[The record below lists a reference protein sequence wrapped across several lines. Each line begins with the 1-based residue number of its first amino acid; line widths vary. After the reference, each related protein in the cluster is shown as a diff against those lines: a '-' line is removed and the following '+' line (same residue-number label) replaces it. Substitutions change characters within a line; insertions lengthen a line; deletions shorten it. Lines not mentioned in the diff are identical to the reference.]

1 MKTSDTSKSNILYL
15 DSGSGIGGGQRSL
28 LLLLNLLDK
37 DRFTPFVGC
46 LGDSPFAVEAE
57 KTEARVVPL
66 SLPAAHNKTD
76 SSYSTSIKQVW
87 HERARAYLVGDFSA
101 NRDKSRRFTLRD
113 LLEDFRQISVILQL
127 HRTVKRYAIDIIHA
141 NSLSVALLGGIVARI
156 NRIPILMHKRYATS
170 YGILDRICERL
181 LHRVIL
187 VSEATRWHFAPA
199 AKQTLIYN
207 GVDLDAFQAS
217 PEEVETLRVELLS
230 DASDAAILTGV
241 VTRITPEKG
250 IHFLI
255 RAIAELKKYSTTTG
269 IDIKLLIVGGPYF
282 QKDIDYMNKLKQE
295 VTDLGIEDSV
305 IFTGFLSD
313 TRVVTRLLDI
323 VLVPSIIPEACP
335 RTIIEAMAVGKP
347 VISTPLGGSKELVTS
362 ETGILVPPEDA
373 SAIADAIS
381 TLATDPERLKA
392 MGEASRNRAEQLF
405 SSKKNTALTEA
416 VYAELLVGS
425 GRGNPAEI
433 RRNTLSKTPSKN
445 TLRV

>member
-46 LGDSPFAVEAE
+46 LGDSPFAAEAE

-66 SLPAAHNKTD
+66 SLPAAHNK
-76 SSYSTSIKQVW
+76 I
-87 HERARAYLVGDFSA
+87 
-101 NRDKSRRFTLRD
+101 DKIRRFTLGD
-113 LLEDFRQISVILQL
+113 LLEDLRQLKVILQL
-127 HRTVKRYAIDIIHA
+127 HRMVKRNAIDLIHA

-170 YGILDRICERL
+170 YGVLDRICERL

-187 VSEATRWHFAPA
+187 VSEATRWNFAPT

-217 PEEVETLRVELLS
+217 PEEVQDLRSELLP
-230 DASDAAILTGV
+230 DASDASIVAGV

-250 IHFLI
+250 IHFLV
-255 RAIAELKKYSTTTG
+255 RAIAALKGLSLMTG
-269 IDIKLLIVGGPYF
+269 TDIKLLIVGGPYF
-282 QKDIDYMNKLKQE
+282 QKDIDYMNELKQE
-295 VTDLGIEDSV
+295 VADLGVENSI

-313 TRVVTRLLDI
+313 TRVVTSLLDI

-347 VISTPLGGSKELVTS
+347 VIATPLGGSKELVTPD
-362 ETGILVPPEDA
+362 TGILVPPEDA
-373 SAIADAIS
+373 SAIADAIAIL
-381 TLATDPERLKA
+381 TTDRERLRA
-392 MGEASRNRAEQLF
+392 MGKASRNRAEQLF
-405 SSKKNTALTEA
+405 SSEKNTALTEA
-416 VYAELLVGS
+416 VYAELLT
-425 GRGNPAEI
+425 A
-433 RRNTLSKTPSKN
+433 
-445 TLRV
+445 

>member
-28 LLLLNLLDK
+28 LLLLNQLDK

-46 LGDSPFAVEAE
+46 LGDSPFAAEAE
-57 KTEARVVPL
+57 KTEASVVPL

-76 SSYSTSIKQVW
+76 SSYSTSVRQGW

-101 NRDKSRRFTLRD
+101 KRDRSQRFTLGD
-113 LLEDFRQISVILQL
+113 LLEDFQQLGVILQL
-127 HRTVKRYAIDIIHA
+127 HRMVNRYAIDLIHA

-170 YGILDRICERL
+170 YGVLDRICERL

-187 VSEATRWHFAPA
+187 VSEATRWNFAPT

-207 GVDLDAFQAS
+207 GVDLDTFQAS
-217 PEEVETLRVELLS
+217 PEEVKALRAELLPDVS
-230 DASDAAILTGV
+230 DASILTGV

-250 IHFLI
+250 IHFLV
-255 RAIAELKKYSTTTG
+255 RAIAGLKGLSSMNG
-269 IDIKLLIVGGPYF
+269 VDIKLLIVGGPYF
-282 QKDIDYMNKLKQE
+282 QKDVDYMNELKQE
-295 VTDLGIEDSV
+295 VTDLGVEDSI

-313 TRVVTRLLDI
+313 TRVITSLLDI

-347 VISTPLGGSKELVTS
+347 VIATPLGGSKELVTP
-362 ETGILVPPEDA
+362 ETGILVPPEDG
-373 SAIADAIS
+373 SGIADAIA
-381 TLATDPERLKA
+381 TLATDRGRLKA
-392 MGEASRNRAEQLF
+392 MEEASRNRAEALF
-405 SSKKNTALTEA
+405 SSEKNTALTEA
-416 VYAELLVGS
+416 VYTELLAA
-425 GRGNPAEI
+425 P
-433 RRNTLSKTPSKN
+433 RRTHKTDIA
-445 TLRV
+445 

>member
-37 DRFTPFVGC
+37 NRFTPFVGC
-46 LGDSPFAVEAE
+46 LGDSPFAAEAK
-57 KTEARVVPL
+57 KTGANVIPL
-66 SLPAAHNKTD
+66 SLPAAHNKTN
-76 SSYSTSIKQVW
+76 KV
-87 HERARAYLVGDFSA
+87 
-101 NRDKSRRFTLRD
+101 RRFTLRD
-113 LLEDFRQISVILQL
+113 LLEDFRQLWVLLQL
-127 HRTVKRYAIDIIHA
+127 HRMVKRYSIDLIHA

-181 LHRVIL
+181 LPRVIL
-187 VSEATRWHFAPA
+187 VSEATRWNFAPP

-217 PEEVETLRVELLS
+217 TEEVQDLRAEFLPN
-230 DASDAAILTGV
+230 ASNASILTGV

-250 IHFLI
+250 IHFLV
-255 RAIAELKKYSTTTG
+255 RAMGKLKGRT
-269 IDIKLLIVGGPYF
+269 DVKLLIVGGSYF
-282 QKDIDYMNKLKQE
+282 QQDVDYMNELKQE
-295 VTDLGIEDSV
+295 IRDLGVEDSV
-305 IFTGFLSD
+305 VFTGFLSD
-313 TRVVTRLLDI
+313 TRIVTSLLDI

-347 VISTPLGGSKELVTS
+347 VISTPLGGSKELVTR
-362 ETGILVPPEDA
+362 ETGVLVPPEDA
-373 SAIADAIS
+373 SAIADAIA

-392 MGEASRNRAEQLF
+392 MGKASRNRAEQLF

-416 VYAELLVGS
+416 VYTELL
-425 GRGNPAEI
+425 AAC
-433 RRNTLSKTPSKN
+433 
-445 TLRV
+445 

>member
-28 LLLLNLLDK
+28 LLLLNLLDQE
-37 DRFTPFVGC
+37 RFTPFVGC
-46 LGDSPFAVEAE
+46 LGDSSFATEVE
-57 KTEARVVPL
+57 KTTASVIPL

-76 SSYSTSIKQVW
+76 KV
-87 HERARAYLVGDFSA
+87 
-101 NRDKSRRFTLRD
+101 KRFTVRD
-113 LLEDFRQISVILQL
+113 LLEDFRQLRVIIEL
-127 HRTVKRYAIDIIHA
+127 HRIVKRHAIDLIHA

-170 YGILDRICERL
+170 YGVLDRFCERL

-187 VSEATRWHFAPA
+187 VSEATRWDFASA
-199 AKQTLIYN
+199 GKQTLIYN

-217 PEEVETLRVELLS
+217 PEEIETLRTELFP
-230 DASDAAILTGV
+230 DESDAAVLVGV

-250 IHFLI
+250 IHVLVS
-255 RAIAELKKYSTTTG
+255 AIQELKGKTNV
-269 IDIKLLIVGGPYF
+269 KLLIVGGPYF
-282 QKDIDYMNKLKQE
+282 EKDVAYMDTLKQE
-295 VTDLGIEDSV
+295 VADLGIEDSV

-313 TRVVTRLLDI
+313 TRIVTSLLDI

-347 VISTPLGGSKELVTS
+347 VIATPLGGSKELVTP

-373 SAIADAIS
+373 SAVADAIA
-381 TLATDPERLKA
+381 TLATDREQLAA
-392 MGEASRNRAEQLF
+392 MGSAARDRAVQLF

-416 VYAELLVGS
+416 VYTELLAAS
-425 GRGNPAEI
+425 
-433 RRNTLSKTPSKN
+433 
-445 TLRV
+445 

>member
-1 MKTSDTSKSNILYL
+1 MKKTKSSDTSTSNILYL

-46 LGDSPFAVEAE
+46 LGDSPFAAEVE
-57 KTEARVVPL
+57 KTKAYVVPL

-76 SSYSTSIKQVW
+76 TVK
-87 HERARAYLVGDFSA
+87 
-101 NRDKSRRFTLRD
+101 RFTLRD
-113 LLEDFRQISVILQL
+113 LLEDFQQLGVILQL
-127 HRTVKRYAIDIIHA
+127 HRMVKRYAIDLIHA

-187 VSEATRWHFAPA
+187 VSEATRWNFSPP

-207 GVDLDAFQAS
+207 GVNLDGFQAS
-217 PEEVETLRVELLS
+217 TEEVETLRSELLPNAS
-230 DASDAAILTGV
+230 DASIVTGV

-250 IHFLI
+250 IHFLV
-255 RAIAELKKYSTTTG
+255 RAMAELKGK
-269 IDIKLLIVGGPYF
+269 IDSKLLIVGGPYF
-282 QKDIDYMNKLKQE
+282 QKDVDYMNALQQE
-295 VTDLGIEDSV
+295 VIDLGVEDSV

-313 TRVVTRLLDI
+313 TRIVTSLLDI

-347 VISTPLGGSKELVTS
+347 VISTPLGGSKELVTP

-373 SAIADAIS
+373 SAIADAI
-381 TLATDPERLKA
+381 TRLATDRERLKA

-405 SSKKNTALTEA
+405 SSEKNTALTES
-416 VYAELLVGS
+416 VYAELLAA
-425 GRGNPAEI
+425 R
-433 RRNTLSKTPSKN
+433 
-445 TLRV
+445 

>member
-1 MKTSDTSKSNILYL
+1 MKTSDTSKFNILYL

-28 LLLLNLLDK
+28 LLLLSLLNK
-37 DRFTPFVGC
+37 ERWTPFVGC
-46 LGDSPFAVEAE
+46 LRDSRFAAE
-57 KTEARVVPL
+57 VVKTGASIVPL

-76 SSYSTSIKQVW
+76 KV
-87 HERARAYLVGDFSA
+87 
-101 NRDKSRRFTLRD
+101 KRFTLGD
-113 LLEDFRQISVILQL
+113 LLEDLQQLQVILQL
-127 HRTVKRYAIDIIHA
+127 HRAVKRHAIDLIHA

-170 YGILDRICERL
+170 YGILDRFCERL

-187 VSEATRWHFAPA
+187 VSEATRWDFAPV

-217 PEEVETLRVELLS
+217 PKEVETLRIELVGDSPDLP
-230 DASDAAILTGV
+230 ILVGV

-255 RAIAELKKYSTTTG
+255 RAMAELKEK
-269 IDIKLLIVGGPYF
+269 IPVKLLIVGGPYF
-282 QKDIDYMNKLKQE
+282 QKDVDYMEALKQE
-295 VTDLGIEDSV
+295 VVNLGVEDSV

-313 TRVVTRLLDI
+313 TRVVTSLLDI

-347 VISTPLGGSKELVTS
+347 VIATPLGGSKELATP

-373 SAIADAIS
+373 SAIADAVA
-381 TLATDPERLKA
+381 TLTTDRERLRT
-392 MGEASRNRAEQLF
+392 MGEAARTRAAQLF
-405 SSKKNTALTEA
+405 SSEKNIALTEA
-416 VYAELLVGS
+416 VYTELLTG
-425 GRGNPAEI
+425 I
-433 RRNTLSKTPSKN
+433 
-445 TLRV
+445 

>member
-28 LLLLNLLDK
+28 LLLLSLLNK
-37 DRFTPFVGC
+37 DHFTPFVGC
-46 LGDSPFAVEAE
+46 LRDSPFAAE
-57 KTEARVVPL
+57 VVKTEASIVPL

-76 SSYSTSIKQVW
+76 KV
-87 HERARAYLVGDFSA
+87 
-101 NRDKSRRFTLRD
+101 KRFTHRD
-113 LLEDFRQISVILQL
+113 LLEDLQQLQVIFQL
-127 HRTVKRYAIDIIHA
+127 HRAVKRHAIDLIHA
-141 NSLSVALLGGIVARI
+141 NSLSVALIGGIVARI

-170 YGILDRICERL
+170 YGILDRCCEKL

-187 VSEATRWHFAPA
+187 VSEATRWDFAPV

-217 PEEVETLRVELLS
+217 PKEVETLRIELVGDSS
-230 DASDAAILTGV
+230 DLPILVGV

-255 RAIAELKKYSTTTG
+255 RAMAELKEK
-269 IDIKLLIVGGPYF
+269 IPVKLLIVGGPYF
-282 QKDIDYMNKLKQE
+282 QKDVDYIEALKQE
-295 VTDLGIEDSV
+295 VVNLGVEDSV

-313 TRVVTRLLDI
+313 TRVVTSLLDI

-347 VISTPLGGSKELVTS
+347 VIATPLGGSKELATP

-373 SAIADAIS
+373 SAIADAVA
-381 TLATDPERLKA
+381 TLTTDRERLQA
-392 MGEASRNRAEQLF
+392 MGEAARTRAVQLF
-405 SSKKNTALTEA
+405 SSKKNIALTEA
-416 VYAELLVGS
+416 VYTELLTG
-425 GRGNPAEI
+425 
-433 RRNTLSKTPSKN
+433 T
-445 TLRV
+445 